1 MTAPWVL
8 ARPRGLGPSP
18 VLAVPALRAWVK
30 WHVHRRAI
38 ARASHVQ
45 SAPIRPLL
53 PRDLGFT
60 RGKRAADIVGNLLR
74 KPRVAV
80 DQPTTEIECVDV
92 VSQAQKARFLQRDL
106 TPSEP
111 SHRGELGPYE
121 LDL

>member
-1 MTAPWVL
+1 MTARWVL
-8 ARPRGLGPSP
+8 AGPGGLVPSP

-30 WHVHRRAI
+30 WHVHLRAI

-74 KPRVAV
+74 KRRVAV
-80 DQPTTEIECVDV
+80 ALPTTEIECVDV
-92 VSQAQKARFLQRDL
+92 VSQAREARFPQRGL

-111 SHRGELGPYE
+111 SQRGERGR
-121 LDL
+121 